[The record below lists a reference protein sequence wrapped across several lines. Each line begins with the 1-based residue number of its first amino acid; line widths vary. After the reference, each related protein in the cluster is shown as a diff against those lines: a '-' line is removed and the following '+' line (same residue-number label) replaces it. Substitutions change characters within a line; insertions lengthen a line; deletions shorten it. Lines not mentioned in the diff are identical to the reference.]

1 MWKCCFS
8 SPLNG
13 DSRASA
19 GYALAR
25 IFVGCAMALSHGLG
39 KLPPPQMML
48 DGMVGMGI
56 PFPVLMAWCA
66 ALAEFV
72 GGLLIAVGLF
82 TRPAALFLGITMAVA
97 GFIVH
102 AADPFATKELALL
115 YLAFCV
121 IFGSVG
127 AGKFSVDAWLSKKCK

>member
-1 MWKCCFS
+1 MWKWCFS

-25 IFVGCAMALSHGLG
+25 VFVGCSMAFAHGFG

-48 DGMVGMGI
+48 DGMAGMGL
-56 PFPVLMAWCA
+56 PFPTVLAWCA
-66 ALAEFV
+66 ALAEVV
-72 GGLLIAVGLF
+72 GALLIAIGLL
-82 TRPAALFLGITMAVA
+82 TRPAALVLGFTMAVA
-97 GFIVH
+97 GFVVH
-102 AADPFATKELALL
+102 GADPFSNKELALL

-121 IFGSVG
+121 IFGFVG
-127 AGKFSVDAWLSKKCK
+127 AGKFSVDAWLSQKSA